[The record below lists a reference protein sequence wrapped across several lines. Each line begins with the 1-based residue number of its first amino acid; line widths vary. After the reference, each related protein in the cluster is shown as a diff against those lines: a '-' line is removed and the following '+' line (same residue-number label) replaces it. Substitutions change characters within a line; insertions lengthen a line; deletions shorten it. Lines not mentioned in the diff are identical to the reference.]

1 MKVKDVIERL
11 EKYNPEAVLRL
22 GGSKGE
28 EVLFTCAL
36 AQDDKNVWLE
46 SASMCDLNEEI
57 ATRFQQVKN
66 GEITEREN
74 YRNLIELGISS
85 EDVKR
90 VMGEDVYCEMMMTC
104 VGGDLAKEMGREDL
118 FDCTQKMDLFYK

>member
-11 EKYNPEAVLRL
+11 EKYNPVAVPSL
-22 GGSKGE
+22 GGAKGE
-28 EVLFTCAL
+28 VVLFTCAL

-118 FDCTQKMDLFYK
+118 FDCTQKMDLF

>member
-1 MKVKDVIERL
+1 MKVKDVIKRL

-22 GGSKGE
+22 GSSKGE
-28 EVLFTCAL
+28 EVLFICAL
-36 AQDDKNVWLE
+36 VKDGKNVWLE

-57 ATRFQQVKN
+57 AARFQQVKN

-74 YRNLIELGISS
+74 YRNLIELGISA

-104 VGGDLAKEMGREDL
+104 VGGGLAKEMG
-118 FDCTQKMDLFYK
+118 

>member
-1 MKVKDVIERL
+1 MKVKDVIKRL

-57 ATRFQQVKN
+57 ATRFQQVKMVKSQK
-66 GEITEREN
+66 EKI
-74 YRNLIELGISS
+74 IVISLNS
-85 EDVKR
+85 EF
-90 VMGEDVYCEMMMTC
+90 
-104 VGGDLAKEMGREDL
+104 L
-118 FDCTQKMDLFYK
+118 QKM

>member
-1 MKVKDVIERL
+1 MKVKDVIKRL

-36 AQDDKNVWLE
+36 AKDDKNVWLE

-57 ATRFQQVKN
+57 SMRFKMVEY

-74 YRNLIELGISS
+74 YRNLIELGISA

-90 VMGEDVYCEMMMTC
+90 VMGEDVYCKMMMAC
-104 VGGDLAKEMGREDL
+104 VGGGLAKEMGREDL
-118 FDCTQKMDLFYK
+118 FDCTQKMDLF